1 MSGSDEGSADRLREF
16 TQFRQRMN
24 QRILAEP
31 NQVVRR
37 FFALDTQTYQAGALD
52 VKTKEL
58 LGLVASMVLRCD
70 DCISYHVA
78 QCKEAGVSR
87 EEFFETFSVG
97 LVVGGS
103 IVIPHLRRAVDFLD
117 QLEGGAQAPLST
129 HTTERVA
136 AARTWGSGF
145 VKASNARAAH
155 RGGACVRALAL
166 LDQGRFGRLHRHRA

>member
-1 MSGSDEGSADRLREF
+1 MSATDDKSDRLAEF
-16 TQFRQRMN
+16 NAYRKKMN
-24 QRILAEP
+24 ERILAEP

-58 LGLVASMVLRCD
+58 LGLVASLVLRCD

-78 QCKEAGVSR
+78 QCKQAGVNR
-87 EEFFETFSVG
+87 DEFFETFSVG

-117 QLEGGAQAPLST
+117 QLEGGAEAPD
-129 HTTERVA
+129 
-136 AARTWGSGF
+136 
-145 VKASNARAAH
+145 AH
-155 RGGACVRALAL
+155 E
-166 LDQGRFGRLHRHRA
+166 H

>member
-1 MSGSDEGSADRLREF
+1 MSGGDDRVRAF
-16 TQFRQRMN
+16 TEFRQRMN
-24 QRILAEP
+24 KRILDEP

-37 FFALDTQTYQAGALD
+37 FFALDTQTYQAGVLD

-78 QCKEAGVSR
+78 QCKEAGVTR

-117 QLEGGAQAPLST
+117 QLEQGQ
-129 HTTERVA
+129 A
-136 AARTWGSGF
+136 AAPD
-145 VKASNARAAH
+145 AH
-155 RGGACVRALAL
+155 TH
-166 LDQGRFGRLHRHRA
+166 D

>member
-1 MSGSDEGSADRLREF
+1 MSAQDDSQERVKAF
-16 TQFRQRMN
+16 TELRQRMN
-24 QRILAEP
+24 KRILDEP

-78 QCKEAGVSR
+78 QCKEAGVTR

-117 QLEGGAQAPLST
+117 QLEGGQADAPS
-129 HTTERVA
+129 
-136 AARTWGSGF
+136 
-145 VKASNARAAH
+145 AH
-155 RGGACVRALAL
+155 DHG
-166 LDQGRFGRLHRHRA
+166 

>member
-1 MSGSDEGSADRLREF
+1 MSGAETGEGGAAGQDRVRAF
-16 TQFRQRMN
+16 TEFRQRMN

-58 LGLVASMVLRCD
+58 LGLVASLVLRCD

-117 QLEGGAQAPLST
+117 TLEAG
-129 HTTERVA
+129 EA
-136 AARTWGSGF
+136 AAP
-145 VKASNARAAH
+145 AQHAH
-155 RGGACVRALAL
+155 
-166 LDQGRFGRLHRHRA
+166 D

>member
-1 MSGSDEGSADRLREF
+1 MSGADEQAQKDRVAEFSA
-16 TQFRQRMN
+16 FRKRMN
-24 QRILAEP
+24 ERILAEP

-58 LGLVASMVLRCD
+58 LGLVASLVLRCD

-78 QCKEAGVSR
+78 QCKEAGVNR
-87 EEFFETFSVG
+87 DEMFETFSVG

-117 QLEGGAQAPLST
+117 QLEAGESAVP
-129 HTTERVA
+129 
-136 AARTWGSGF
+136 
-145 VKASNARAAH
+145 AAH
-155 RGGACVRALAL
+155 DHG
-166 LDQGRFGRLHRHRA
+166 

>member
-1 MSGSDEGSADRLREF
+1 MSGADEQAQKDRVAEF
-16 TQFRQRMN
+16 TAFRKRMN
-24 QRILAEP
+24 ERILAEP

-58 LGLVASMVLRCD
+58 LGLVASLVLRCD

-78 QCKEAGVSR
+78 QCKEAGVNR
-87 EEFFETFSVG
+87 DEMFETFSVG

-117 QLEGGAQAPLST
+117 QLEAGESAAP
-129 HTTERVA
+129 
-136 AARTWGSGF
+136 
-145 VKASNARAAH
+145 AAH
-155 RGGACVRALAL
+155 
-166 LDQGRFGRLHRHRA
+166 DHS